1 MFFQCDSDCAQQRNR
16 RCHWRHAN
24 GHHSSWEEWSKIP
37 LASFKTASLGQQC
50 WRTFRWVKSCVC
62 VCVSL
67 LHWFSML
74 LHSLFPAVEA
84 AVYEEVQQAPVRK
97 LKIKNQ
103 EADVTGYIFFF
114 LYLCFCFALF
124 SHYYKDIWS
133 LYSFFCREMVV
144 DYSFVSPVS
153 MNCWLMSA
161 DSALQ
166 RPLFQFVITQ
176 L

>member
-24 GHHSSWEEWSKIP
+24 GHHSSWEQRSKIP

-50 WRTFRWVKSCVC
+50 RRTFRWVKSCLC
-62 VCVSL
+62 VCVL
-67 LHWFSML
+67 AALVFNVAY
-74 LHSLFPAVEA
+74 SLFPAVEA

-103 EADVTGYIFFF
+103 EADVTGYIFFSF
-114 LYLCFCFALF
+114 LYLCFCFTLF
-124 SHYYKDIWS
+124 SHYYKDILS
-133 LYSFFCREMVV
+133 IYSFFCREMVV
-144 DYSFVSPVS
+144 DYSFASPVT

-166 RPLFQFVITQ
+166 RPLSQFVITQ